1 MSIDILFITPN
12 SSKKV
17 YQDLAKDYSAIEPPT
32 WSLLLAQSCRS
43 KNHKVAILDSNA
55 ERLDDT
61 ASFNRIKKLNPK
73 ILCFVVYGQN
83 VNAGTTNMVGAIQL
97 AKYILQNNFM
107 SPIIFI
113 GSDIQ
118 AFFRLSIWMQ
128 FLYDKYN

>member
-55 ERLDDT
+55 E
-61 ASFNRIKKLNPK
+61 
-73 ILCFVVYGQN
+73 
-83 VNAGTTNMVGAIQL
+83 
-97 AKYILQNNFM
+97 
-107 SPIIFI
+107 
-113 GSDIQ
+113 
-118 AFFRLSIWMQ
+118 
-128 FLYDKYN
+128 